1 MPEAHHEIRF
11 EEYIVDQLKHQGWL
25 EGDHRDYDR
34 ARALYPED
42 VIGWIRDT
50 QHEAWEKL
58 RRVHGV
64 DAEST
69 VLDRLGKTLAA
80 KTGGTLE
87 VLRRGF
93 SVAGAGT
100 LAMSQARPEDSRNQT
115 VNNCYA
121 ANRLRVVRQLRYSL
135 DNENAIDLVFFI
147 NGLPVATV
155 EIKTDFTQSVEA
167 AKQQYRVDR
176 KPKSATTGRMEPL
189 LSFRRGAVVHFAL
202 SDSEIHMTTKLKLA
216 GESTFFLPFNR
227 GNDGAAGNPPAP
239 EGEYPVSYFWNWILQ
254 RD

>member
-1 MPEAHHEIRF
+1 MTEAHHEIHL
-11 EEYIVDQLKHQGWL
+11 ESHIVDQLKQQGWL
-25 EGDHRDYDR
+25 EGDHQHYDR

-42 VIGWIRDT
+42 VIGWIQDT
-50 QHEAWEKL
+50 QPDAWEKL

-87 VLRRGF
+87 VLHRGF

-167 AKQQYRVDR
+167 AK
-176 KPKSATTGRMEPL
+176 
-189 LSFRRGAVVHFAL
+189 
-202 SDSEIHMTTKLKLA
+202 
-216 GESTFFLPFNR
+216 
-227 GNDGAAGNPPAP
+227 
-239 EGEYPVSYFWNWILQ
+239 
-254 RD
+254 

>member
-1 MPEAHHEIRF
+1 MMTADPHHEIHL
-11 EEYIVDQLKHQGWL
+11 ESHIVDQLKQQGWL
-25 EGDHRDYDR
+25 EGDHQHYDR
-34 ARALYPED
+34 ARALYPGD
-42 VIGWIRDT
+42 VIGWIQDT
-50 QHEAWEKL
+50 QPEAWEKL
-58 RRVHGV
+58 RRVHGA
-64 DAEST
+64 DAETT
-69 VLDRLGKTLAA
+69 VLDRLVKTLASR
-80 KTGGTLE
+80 TCGTLE

-93 SVAGAGT
+93 SVAGAGA
-100 LAMSQARPEDSRNQT
+100 LAMSQAKPEDSRNET
-115 VNNCYA
+115 VTARYT

-202 SDSEIHMTTKLKLA
+202 SDSEIYMTTKLA

-227 GNDGAAGNPPAP
+227 GNDGAAGNPLAP
-239 EGEYPVSYFWNWILQ
+239 EGEYPVSYFWN
-254 RD
+254 

>member
-1 MPEAHHEIRF
+1 MATR
-11 EEYIVDQLKHQGWL
+11 EERCGLNAY
-25 EGDHRDYDR
+25 
-34 ARALYPED
+34 
-42 VIGWIRDT
+42 
-50 QHEAWEKL
+50 
-58 RRVHGV
+58 
-64 DAEST
+64 DAET
-69 VLDRLGKTLAA
+69 AVLDRLVKTLAS

-100 LAMSQARPEDSRNQT
+100 LAMSQAKPEDSRNET
-115 VNNCYA
+115 VTARYA

-135 DNENAIDLVFFI
+135 DDENAIDLLFFI

-176 KPKSATTGRMEPL
+176 KPKSAATGRMEPL

-202 SDSEIHMTTKLKLA
+202 SDSEIYMTTKLA

-239 EGEYPVSYFWNWILQ
+239 KATIPSAISGTGSCKGTTGCASSIALCCWSARRWKTPKAGFTT
-254 RD
+254 RRA

>member
-1 MPEAHHEIRF
+1 MSSPHHEIHL
-11 EEYIVDQLKHQGWL
+11 ESHIVEQLKQQGWL
-25 EGDHRDYDR
+25 EGDHQAYDS

-42 VIGWIRDT
+42 VIGWIQDT
-50 QHEAWEKL
+50 QPDAWEKL
-58 RRVHGV
+58 RRVHGA
-64 DAEST
+64 DAETT
-69 VLDRLGKTLAA
+69 VLDRLVKTLASR
-80 KTGGTLE
+80 TGGTLE

-100 LAMSQARPEDSRNQT
+100 LAMSQAKPEDSRNET
-115 VNNCYA
+115 VTARYA

-176 KPKSATTGRMEPL
+176 KP
-189 LSFRRGAVVHFAL
+189 
-202 SDSEIHMTTKLKLA
+202 
-216 GESTFFLPFNR
+216 
-227 GNDGAAGNPPAP
+227 
-239 EGEYPVSYFWNWILQ
+239 
-254 RD
+254 